1 MKNGFHNGNDPQCQ
15 PAVTRVFAREYYT
28 IGHGSKPEWLDS
40 VDPEVTS
47 FGDAFVVI
55 GLDVMDAAGPFAWIY

>member
-1 MKNGFHNGNDPQCQ
+1 M
-15 PAVTRVFAREYYT
+15 
-28 IGHGSKPEWLDS
+28 
-40 VDPEVTS
+40 DPEVTS